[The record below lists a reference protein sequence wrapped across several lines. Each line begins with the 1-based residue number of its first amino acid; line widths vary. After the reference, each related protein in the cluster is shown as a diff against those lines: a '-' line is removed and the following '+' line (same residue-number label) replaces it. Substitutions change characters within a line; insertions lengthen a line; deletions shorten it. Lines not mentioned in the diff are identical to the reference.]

1 MRRHFFFANFGCVII
16 SGLQFNLTFYV
27 RRQNGCC
34 GVIDMREYEY
44 DDEVDSE
51 RDSGD
56 DYNEDEV
63 MCG

>member
-1 MRRHFFFANFGCVII
+1 
-16 SGLQFNLTFYV
+16 
-27 RRQNGCC
+27 
-34 GVIDMREYEY
+34 MREYEY

-63 MCG
+63 MCGGNDVYRSTTSTRTRCHPGILTSSPQQVCSQETEET

>member
-1 MRRHFFFANFGCVII
+1 MII

-63 MCG
+63 MCEGNDV